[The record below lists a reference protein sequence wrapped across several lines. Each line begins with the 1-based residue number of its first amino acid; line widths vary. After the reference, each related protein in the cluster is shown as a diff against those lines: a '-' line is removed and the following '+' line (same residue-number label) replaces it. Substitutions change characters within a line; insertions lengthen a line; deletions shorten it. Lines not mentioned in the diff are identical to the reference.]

1 MFLVLIAVTCRTWPR
16 NLGFSGFWP
25 RKTWNAGLFF
35 SVAGK
40 ATLLWP
46 GLPLLKTLALTGLTR
61 LFQATLSWQARPRP
75 WQAWPGQAFD
85 RACHAFDRA
94 PDTRAV
100 RQQWIICCLI
110 LAHGNYNFFA
120 EGAFYFSKEPGKN
133 IYFLKGG
140 NATFEWNYVVDDR
153 AAEFWY
159 LKFERFNATA
169 GSYSILIWEE
179 KDFSIK
185 MNPFMP
191 PTYVGRVYKINQATF
206 VVESLQFMDSATYQ
220 CHYISHFGPTIHSQT
235 YLVVTGMR

>member
-1 MFLVLIAVTCRTWPR
+1 MATKSWLFRLLV
-16 NLGFSGFWP
+16 FWP

-61 LFQATLSWQARPRP
+61 LFQAMLPWQARPRP
-75 WQAWPGQAFD
+75 WQAWPRQAFD

-120 EGAFYFSKEPGKN
+120 EGTFYFSKEPGKN

-220 CHYISHFGPTIHSQT
+220 CHYISHFGPMIHSQT

>member
-1 MFLVLIAVTCRTWPR
+1 MATKSWLFQLLV
-16 NLGFSGFWP
+16 FWP
-25 RKTWNAGLFF
+25 GKTWNAGLFF

-61 LFQATLSWQARPRP
+61 LFQATLSWQA
-75 WQAWPGQAFD
+75 WPGQAFD

-94 PDTRAV
+94 SDARGV

-140 NATFEWNYVVDDR
+140 NASFEWNYVVDDR

-159 LKFERFNATA
+159 LKFERFNTTA
-169 GSYSILIWEE
+169 GSYSVLIWEE

-185 MNPFMP
+185 MNQFMP

-206 VVESLQFMDSATYQ
+206 VIESLQFMDSATYQ